1 MEQNS
6 NKAWQVTE
14 AAGSQMPKVDDSLA
28 RVLELIVA
36 RKGSFR
42 TDERWIHIAAEPLVK
57 NGTLIREGSFLSI
70 GKDFEDTLLD
80 LAKTDDRFSKSLL
93 DYRKLM
99 HDRQD
104 KYSLVDFEVYDQ
116 LKEIKGTDERI
127 LYLCSALSEA
137 MGKLDAA
144 LQTTSELEAKLK
156 EMDFSLSVLESM
168 GDEDENTDS

>member
-1 MEQNS
+1 MEQNK

-14 AAGSQMPKVDDSLA
+14 ATASQMRSIDDSLP
-28 RVLELIVA
+28 RVLELIVS

-42 TDERWIHIAAEPLVK
+42 TDERWIHTAAEPLIQE
-57 NGTLIREGSFLSI
+57 GTLIREGSFISI
-70 GKDFEDTLLD
+70 GKDFEDSLLE
-80 LAKTDDRFSKSLL
+80 LAKNDDRFNQSLL

-99 HDRQD
+99 KERQD
-104 KYSLVDFEVYDQ
+104 NYALVDFEIYDK

-127 LYLCSALSEA
+127 LYLCSTLSETMA
-137 MGKLDAA
+137 KLDAA
-144 LQTTSELEAKLK
+144 LETTSQLESKLK

>member
-14 AAGSQMPKVDDSLA
+14 AAGSQMRKVDDSLP

-42 TDERWIHIAAEPLVK
+42 TDERWVHIAAEPLVK
-57 NGTLIREGSFLSI
+57 DGTLIREGSFLTI
-70 GKDFEDTLLD
+70 GKDFEDTLLN
-80 LAKTDDRFSKSLL
+80 LARDDDRFNKSLL

-99 HDRQD
+99 HDRQNE
-104 KYSLVDFEVYDQ
+104 YALTDFEVYDN
-116 LKEIKGTDERI
+116 LKNIKGTDERI
-127 LYLCSALSEA
+127 LYLCSTLSETMA
-137 MGKLDAA
+137 KLDAA
-144 LQTTSELEAKLK
+144 LETTSKLEAKLK
-156 EMDFSLSVLESM
+156 EMDFSLSVLESI

>member
-14 AAGSQMPKVDDSLA
+14 AAGSQMSKVDDSLA

-99 HDRQD
+99 HDRQN

-116 LKEIKGTDERI
+116 LKEIK
-127 LYLCSALSEA
+127 
-137 MGKLDAA
+137 
-144 LQTTSELEAKLK
+144 
-156 EMDFSLSVLESM
+156 
-168 GDEDENTDS
+168 